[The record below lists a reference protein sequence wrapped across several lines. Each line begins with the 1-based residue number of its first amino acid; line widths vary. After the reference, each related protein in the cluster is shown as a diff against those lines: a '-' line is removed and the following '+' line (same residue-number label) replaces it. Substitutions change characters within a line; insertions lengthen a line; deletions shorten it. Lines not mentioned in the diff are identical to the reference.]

1 MTMRKTADIVLVSLA
16 ALFVL
21 SLLLMRAVG
30 DPVWL
35 LAVQAML
42 EGALVG
48 SIADWFAVRALFG
61 APLGIT
67 FHTRL
72 VPRNR
77 DRLIRA
83 IADGVQNRILTRTV
97 IRSHLAKRVLTDMLI
112 EKAESYGIE
121 RGLMKVWDEEVKP
134 NICGQ
139 KAADMVLEK
148 VGEAEMPSVLSAET
162 AHTVSEAVL
171 TWAANKAETED
182 FRQTVES
189 YLEQFVTEKTASA
202 GMLGAL
208 FGMFA
213 KASGTVD
220 THDASVKLSRA
231 VAGYLREASA
241 DGHMTKLWLTA
252 EVRTIL
258 ARIDEKAVMVAYLDD
273 DSVQGALRRSVTA
286 AIDGGEGTMKALF
299 VAEGVR
305 LWQMLKQDDEFVTE
319 LEAKLRLMLYRF
331 IEMRRDLIGAAISR
345 TLSAYSEDE
354 MRASIEEKVGDDL
367 EWVRM
372 NGAVL
377 GGMLGLV
384 LFFVLYAGGIVL
396 G

>member
-1 MTMRKTADIVLVSLA
+1 MTMRKTADIVLVGLA

-97 IRSHLAKRVLTDMLI
+97 IRSHLAKRVLTAMLI

-121 RGLMKVWDEEVKP
+121 RGLRKVWDEEVKP
-134 NICGQ
+134 NISGQ

-148 VGEAEMPSVLSAET
+148 VGEIEMPSVLSAET

-171 TWAANKAETED
+171 IWAANKAETED

-258 ARIDEKAVMVAYLDD
+258 ARIDEKAVMGAYLDD

-286 AIDGGEGTMKALF
+286 ATDGGEGAMKALF

-305 LWQMLKQDDEFVTE
+305 LWQMLKQDDDFVTE

-331 IEMRRDLIGAAISR
+331 IEMRRDLIGAAITR

-367 EWVRM
+367 EWIRM

-384 LFFVLYAGGIVL
+384 LFFVLYASGIVL

>member
-112 EKAESYGIE
+112 EKTESYGIE
-121 RGLMKVWDEEVKP
+121 RGLRKVWDEEIKP
-134 NICGQ
+134 NISGQ

-148 VGEAEMPSVLSAET
+148 VGEIEMPSVLSAET

-258 ARIDEKAVMVAYLDD
+258 ARIDEKAVMGAYLGD
-273 DSVQGALRRSVTA
+273 DSVQGALRETVTA
-286 AIDGGEGTMKALF
+286 ATDGGEGAMKALF

-305 LWQMLKQDDEFVTE
+305 LWQMLKQDDDFVTE

-331 IEMRRDLIGAAISR
+331 IEMRRDLIGAAITR

-367 EWVRM
+367 EWIRM

-384 LFFVLYAGGIVL
+384 LFFVLYASGIVL

>member
-1 MTMRKTADIVLVSLA
+1 MTMRKTADVVLVSLA
-16 ALFVL
+16 VLFIL
-21 SLLLMRAVG
+21 SLFLMRVVG
-30 DPVWL
+30 EPVWL
-35 LAVQAML
+35 LCLQAML

-77 DRLIRA
+77 ERLIRA
-83 IADGVQNRILTRTV
+83 ISDGVQNRILTRTV
-97 IRSHLAKRVLTDMLI
+97 IRSHLTKRVLTTMLV

-121 RGLMKVWDEEVKP
+121 RGLDKIWELYICP
-134 NICGQ
+134 NIGG
-139 KAADMVLEK
+139 KERAAQLMAHIDKM
-148 VGEAEMPSVLSAET
+148 EMPSVLCADT
-162 AHTVSEAVL
+162 AHTVSGAVL
-171 TWAANKAETED
+171 TWASDKAETEQ
-182 FRQTVES
+182 FRMTVES
-189 YLEQFVTEKTASA
+189 YLEQFVAEKTASA
-202 GMLGAL
+202 GALGAL
-208 FGMFA
+208 FGFFA

-220 THDASVKLSRA
+220 TYDASVKLSRA
-231 VAGYLREASA
+231 VCDYLRASSE

-252 EVRTIL
+252 EVRTIF
-258 ARIDEKAVMVAYLDD
+258 ARIDERAVMSAYLADD
-273 DSVQGALRRSVTA
+273 TVRAHLARVACA
-286 AIDGGEGTMKALF
+286 AVDGGEPAMRKLF

-305 LWQMLKQDDEFVTE
+305 LWYALKQDEAFVTE

-331 IEMRRDLIGAAISR
+331 IEMRRDLIGAAVAR

-354 MRASIEEKVGDDL
+354 MRDSIEEKVGDDL
-367 EWVRM
+367 EWIRL

-377 GGMLGLV
+377 GGILGLV
-384 LFFVLYAGGIVL
+384 LFGLLYICGIVL

>member
-1 MTMRKTADIVLVSLA
+1 MTMKKTADIVLVSLA
-16 ALFVL
+16 ISFVL

-42 EGALVG
+42 ESALVG

-97 IRSHLAKRVLTDMLI
+97 IRSHLTKRVLTTMLI

-121 RGLMKVWDEEVKP
+121 RGLMKVWDDHIRP
-134 NICGQ
+134 NISGE
-139 KAADMVLEK
+139 KTADMLLAK
-148 VGEAEMPSVLSAET
+148 LDKTEMPSVLSAET

-171 TWAANKAETED
+171 TWAADKAETED
-182 FRQTVES
+182 FRRTVEA
-189 YLEQFVTEKTASA
+189 YLEQFVAEKTASA

-231 VAGYLREASA
+231 VAVYLRDASQ

-252 EVRTIL
+252 EVRTLL
-258 ARIDEKAVMVAYLDD
+258 ARIDEKAVMGAYLGNDAVRNVLCCTAKKAVDD
-273 DSVQGALRRSVTA
+273 NQDA
-286 AIDGGEGTMKALF
+286 MKALF
-299 VAEGVR
+299 LAEGVR
-305 LWQMLKQDDEFVTE
+305 LWQMLKQDEDFVTE
-319 LEAKLRLMLYRF
+319 LEARLRLMLYRF
-331 IEMRRDLIGAAISR
+331 IEMRRDLIGEAISR
-345 TLSAYSEDE
+345 TLCAYSEDE

-367 EWVRM
+367 EWIRL

-377 GGMLGLV
+377 GGILGLV
-384 LFFVLYAGGIVL
+384 LFIVLYAGGIVL

>member
-1 MTMRKTADIVLVSLA
+1 MTMRKTADIVLVGLA

-97 IRSHLAKRVLTDMLI
+97 IRSHLAKRVLMAMLI

-121 RGLMKVWDEEVKP
+121 RGLRKVWDEEVKP
-134 NICGQ
+134 NISGQ

-148 VGEAEMPSVLSAET
+148 VGEIEMPSVLSAET

-171 TWAANKAETED
+171 IWAANKAETED

-231 VAGYLREASA
+231 VADYLREASA

-258 ARIDEKAVMVAYLDD
+258 ARIDEKAVMGAYLGD
-273 DSVQGALRRSVTA
+273 DSVQGALREAVTA
-286 AIDGGEGTMKALF
+286 ATDGGEGAMKALF

-305 LWQMLKQDDEFVTE
+305 LWQMLKQDDDFVTE

-331 IEMRRDLIGAAISR
+331 IEMRRDLIGAAITR

-367 EWVRM
+367 EWIRM

>member
-1 MTMRKTADIVLVSLA
+1 MTMRKTADIVLVGLA

-97 IRSHLAKRVLTDMLI
+97 IRSHLAKRVLTAMLI

-121 RGLMKVWDEEVKP
+121 RGLRKVWDEEVKP
-134 NICGQ
+134 NISGQ

-148 VGEAEMPSVLSAET
+148 VGEIEMPSVLSAET

-171 TWAANKAETED
+171 IWAANKAETED

-220 THDASVKLSRA
+220 THDASVKLSRV

-258 ARIDEKAVMVAYLDD
+258 ARIDEKAVMGAYLDD

-286 AIDGGEGTMKALF
+286 ATDGGEGAMKALF

-305 LWQMLKQDDEFVTE
+305 LWQMLKQDDDFVTE

-367 EWVRM
+367 EWIRM

-384 LFFVLYAGGIVL
+384 LFFVLYASGIVL

>member
-1 MTMRKTADIVLVSLA
+1 MTMRKTADTVLITLA
-16 ALFVL
+16 VLFVL
-21 SLLLMRAVG
+21 SLVLMRIVG

-97 IRSHLAKRVLTDMLI
+97 IRSHLTKRVLTTMLI

-121 RGLMKVWDEEVKP
+121 RGLAKVWDSQVRP
-134 NICGQ
+134 NVSG
-139 KAADMVLEK
+139 EK
-148 VGEAEMPSVLSAET
+148 TAETLLAKLDKAEMPSVLGAET
-162 AHTVSEAVL
+162 AQTVSEAVL
-171 TWAANKAETED
+171 TWAAAKAETES
-182 FRQTVES
+182 FRQTVEE
-189 YLEQFVTEKTASA
+189 YLEQFVAEKTASA
-202 GMLGAL
+202 GALGAL
-208 FGMFA
+208 FGFFA

-220 THDASVKLSRA
+220 THEASVTLSRA
-231 VAGYLREASA
+231 VADYLRGASE

-258 ARIDEKAVMVAYLDD
+258 ARIDEKAVMGAYLADD
-273 DSVQGALRRSVTA
+273 TVRAELGRIVCTA
-286 AIDGGEGTMKALF
+286 VNSGEPQMKALF

-305 LWQMLKQDDEFVTE
+305 LWQVLKQDEAFVTE

-367 EWVRM
+367 EWIRL

-377 GGMLGLV
+377 GGVLGLA
-384 LFFVLYAGGIVL
+384 LFGVLYACGIVL

>member
-1 MTMRKTADIVLVSLA
+1 MTMRKTADIVLVGLA

-97 IRSHLAKRVLTDMLI
+97 IRSHLAKRVLTAMLI

-121 RGLMKVWDEEVKP
+121 RGLRKVWDEEVKP
-134 NICGQ
+134 NISGQ

-148 VGEAEMPSVLSAET
+148 VGEIEMPSVLSAET

-171 TWAANKAETED
+171 IWAANKAETED

-258 ARIDEKAVMVAYLDD
+258 ARIDEKAVMGAYLDD

-286 AIDGGEGTMKALF
+286 ATDGGEGAMKALF

-305 LWQMLKQDDEFVTE
+305 LWQMLKQDDDFVTE

-367 EWVRM
+367 EWIRM

-384 LFFVLYAGGIVL
+384 LFFVLYASGIVL

>member
-16 ALFVL
+16 VLFVL
-21 SLLLMRAVG
+21 SLFLMRAIG

-35 LAVQAML
+35 LALQAML

-83 IADGVQNRILTRTV
+83 IADGVQNRILTRNV
-97 IRSHLAKRVLTDMLI
+97 IRSHMTKRVLTTMLI

-121 RGLMKVWDEEVKP
+121 RGLEAVWDNRVRPHIGGKETADVLLVKLD
-134 NICGQ
+134 
-139 KAADMVLEK
+139 K
-148 VGEAEMPSVLSAET
+148 AEMPSVLSAQT

-171 TWAANKAETED
+171 DWASKKAETED

-189 YLEQFVTEKTASA
+189 YLERFVEEKTASA

-220 THDASVKLSRA
+220 THDASVKMARA
-231 VAGYLREASA
+231 VADYLRESSQ

-252 EVRTIL
+252 EVRTVM
-258 ARIDEKAVMVAYLDD
+258 ARIDEKAVMGAYLGD
-273 DSVQGALRRSVTA
+273 DSVRKALSRAVCTAIDDGEGAL
-286 AIDGGEGTMKALF
+286 KNLF

-305 LWQMLKQDDEFVTE
+305 LWHILIQDEAFVTE
-319 LEAKLRLMLYRF
+319 LEAKLRLALYRF
-331 IEMRRDLIGAAISR
+331 IEMRRDLIGAAITR

-354 MRASIEEKVGDDL
+354 MRISIEEKVGDDL
-367 EWVRM
+367 EWIRL

-377 GGMLGLV
+377 GGLLGLV
-384 LFFVLYAGGIVL
+384 LFGVLYAGGTVL

>member
-112 EKAESYGIE
+112 EKTESYGIE
-121 RGLMKVWDEEVKP
+121 RGLRKVWDEEIKP
-134 NICGQ
+134 NISGQ

-148 VGEAEMPSVLSAET
+148 VGEIEMPSVLSAET

-241 DGHMTKLWLTA
+241 DGHLTKLWLTA
-252 EVRTIL
+252 EVRAIL
-258 ARIDEKAVMVAYLDD
+258 ARIDEKAVMGAYLGD
-273 DSVQGALRRSVTA
+273 DSVQGALREAVA
-286 AIDGGEGTMKALF
+286 AATDGGEGAMKALF

-331 IEMRRDLIGAAISR
+331 IEMRRDLIGAAITR

>member
-121 RGLMKVWDEEVKP
+121 RGLRKVWDEEVKP
-134 NICGQ
+134 NISGQ

-148 VGEAEMPSVLSAET
+148 VGEIEMPSVLSAET

-171 TWAANKAETED
+171 IWAADKAETED

-241 DGHMTKLWLTA
+241 DGHLTKLWLTA
-252 EVRTIL
+252 EVRAIL
-258 ARIDEKAVMVAYLDD
+258 ARIDEKAVMGAYLGD
-273 DSVQGALRRSVTA
+273 DSVKGALRRSVTA
-286 AIDGGEGTMKALF
+286 ATDGGEGAMKALF

-305 LWQMLKQDDEFVTE
+305 LWQMLKQDDDFVTE

-345 TLSAYSEDE
+345 TLSAYNEDE

-367 EWVRM
+367 EWIRM

>member
-1 MTMRKTADIVLVSLA
+1 MTMRKTADTVLITLA
-16 ALFVL
+16 VLFVL
-21 SLLLMRAVG
+21 SLVLMRIVG

-97 IRSHLAKRVLTDMLI
+97 IRSHLTKRVLTTMLI
-112 EKAESYGIE
+112 EKAEAYGIE
-121 RGLMKVWDEEVKP
+121 RGLAKVWDSQVRP
-134 NICGQ
+134 NVSG
-139 KAADMVLEK
+139 EK
-148 VGEAEMPSVLSAET
+148 TAETLLAKLDKAEMPSMLGAET
-162 AHTVSEAVL
+162 AQTVSEAVL
-171 TWAANKAETED
+171 TWAAAKAETES
-182 FRQTVES
+182 FRQTVEE
-189 YLEQFVTEKTASA
+189 YLEQFVAEKTASA
-202 GMLGAL
+202 GALGAL
-208 FGMFA
+208 FGFFA

-220 THDASVKLSRA
+220 THEASVTLSRA
-231 VAGYLREASA
+231 VADYLRGASE

-258 ARIDEKAVMVAYLDD
+258 ARIDEKAVMGAYLADD
-273 DSVQGALRRSVTA
+273 TVRAELGRIVCTA
-286 AIDGGEGTMKALF
+286 VDGGEPQMKALF

-305 LWQMLKQDDEFVTE
+305 LWQVLKQDETFVTE

-367 EWVRM
+367 EWIRL

-377 GGMLGLV
+377 GGVLGLA
-384 LFFVLYAGGIVL
+384 LFGVLYACGIVL

>member
-112 EKAESYGIE
+112 EKTESYGIE
-121 RGLMKVWDEEVKP
+121 RGLRKVWDEEIKP
-134 NICGQ
+134 NISGQ

-148 VGEAEMPSVLSAET
+148 VGEIEMPSVLSAET

-171 TWAANKAETED
+171 IWAADKAETED

-241 DGHMTKLWLTA
+241 DGHLTKLWLTA
-252 EVRTIL
+252 EVRAIL
-258 ARIDEKAVMVAYLDD
+258 ARIDEKAVMGAYLGD
-273 DSVQGALRRSVTA
+273 DSVKGALRRSVTA
-286 AIDGGEGTMKALF
+286 ATDGGEGAMKALF

-305 LWQMLKQDDEFVTE
+305 LWQMLKQDDDFVTE

-345 TLSAYSEDE
+345 TLSAYNEDE

-367 EWVRM
+367 EWIRM

-384 LFFVLYAGGIVL
+384 LFFVLYASGIVL

>member
-97 IRSHLAKRVLTDMLI
+97 IRSHLAKRVLTEMLM

-134 NICGQ
+134 NISGQ

-231 VAGYLREASA
+231 VADYLREASA

-258 ARIDEKAVMVAYLDD
+258 ARIDEKAVMGAYFGD

-286 AIDGGEGTMKALF
+286 ATDGGEGAMKALF

-305 LWQMLKQDDEFVTE
+305 LWQMLKQDDDFVTE

-331 IEMRRDLIGAAISR
+331 IEMRRDLIGAAITR

-367 EWVRM
+367 EWIRM